1 MSVFDH
7 KDFDGHED
15 VVFCHDES
23 VGLRAII
30 AIHSTALGPAA
41 GGCRMMPYASVDE
54 ALTDVLRL
62 SKGMT
67 YKSALAGLPLG
78 GGKSVIIADPASPQK
93 ADVLRAFGRHV
104 QALGGRYWTA
114 IGVGVGPADVDVVAQ
129 TCDYVFA
136 RASQY
141 PPGFNPAHYTALGGL
156 TGIQAVVEHLR
167 RHGRLP
173 ARDDA
178 SDLHGIRVA
187 VQGLGAA
194 GFDLA
199 RQLHEAGAALVVADI
214 RDEPVAAAVREFGAI
229 AVPAQEIHAQ
239 EVDVFAPCALG
250 AVIDDV
256 TLPELRTKAVCGLA
270 NNQLAHARHG
280 QALRERGIAYVPD
293 YVVNAGGMM
302 GASTVIYATPSDEA
316 ARRRIGGLAGT
327 ILDLLDEAE
336 AQGRPT
342 SDVADDLAK
351 RRIAEANPAPQET
364 R

>member
-30 AIHSTALGPAA
+30 AIHSTAQDPAA

-114 IGVGVGPADVDVVAQ
+114 IDVGVGPADVDVVAQ

-167 RHGRLP
+167 RHGRLR

-178 SDLHGIRVA
+178 SDLHGSESQSKA
-187 VQGLGAA
+187 S
-194 GFDLA
+194 
-199 RQLHEAGAALVVADI
+199 
-214 RDEPVAAAVREFGAI
+214 EPR
-229 AVPAQEIHAQ
+229 
-239 EVDVFAPCALG
+239 
-250 AVIDDV
+250 
-256 TLPELRTKAVCGLA
+256 
-270 NNQLAHARHG
+270 
-280 QALRERGIAYVPD
+280 
-293 YVVNAGGMM
+293 
-302 GASTVIYATPSDEA
+302 ASTLHGSCMRPGPRWSSQISATSRSPLPCGSSVRSQCP
-316 ARRRIGGLAGT
+316 RRRFTLRRST
-327 ILDLLDEAE
+327 SSRPVPS
-336 AQGRPT
+336 GRSST
-342 SDVADDLAK
+342 
-351 RRIAEANPAPQET
+351 T
-364 R
+364 